1 MSIRGEQQLRAQL
14 GTALDKLTPG
24 PLPLSAIVQQG
35 RAVRAR
41 RRSIVAGVAAVIAA
55 AAIAAPALLGAH
67 GRRPPPASPAHYR
80 VTVHPPG
87 PGSSHALIAYGTV
100 DGRPWRVTGSER
112 RLGGHISRCFTAFKT
127 NCMRGS
133 PAPRASRGVAPA
145 EQLMEIGTRP
155 KFEIAT
161 VRSDVA
167 YLRVSLTN
175 SQTLTLRPVALFGR
189 KYARYVAFAVPY
201 AAAVRRV
208 SAYSNHS
215 ELAYAVPLTAGG
227 DIVAD
232 RWLRPGQPAMP
243 RPASYKIGSGR
254 AYGYAWSTTLYVG
267 PWGAC
272 PVSSTARN
280 GTRTV
285 FTSCYLHP
293 DLQLELAPGELVRVS
308 KGPYLGNDR
317 LAVIAQTSPAVSY
330 LILTRADGSHA
341 RVGTVAAGRWRF
353 CEYVTSMSVTG
364 RPVSPVTVV
373 RWTAFDS
380 SGAVLGSGSPFGR

>member
-1 MSIRGEQQLRAQL
+1 MTIRDEHDLRAKL
-14 GTALDKLTPG
+14 GTALDGFTPG
-24 PLPLSAIVQQG
+24 PLPLSAVVRQG
-35 RAVRAR
+35 RAIRVRRLSVA
-41 RRSIVAGVAAVIAA
+41 AGVAAAVIA

-67 GRRPPPASPAHYR
+67 GRRPPPVSPADYR
-80 VTVHPPG
+80 VTVHPPR
-87 PGSSHALIAYGTV
+87 PGSSQALIAYGTV
-100 DGRPWRVTGSER
+100 DGRPWQVTGLER
-112 RLGGHISRCFTAFKT
+112 RHGGHLMVCFTASAT
-127 NCMRGS
+127 NCMEGG
-133 PAPRASRGVAPA
+133 PAPASRPVAPA
-145 EQLMEIGTRP
+145 DQLAEIGTRP
-155 KFEIAT
+155 KVEIGV

-167 YLRVSLTN
+167 YLRISLSN
-175 SQTLTLRPVALFGR
+175 AQTLTLRPVNLFGG

-201 AAAVRRV
+201 AAAVRRI
-208 SAYSNHS
+208 SAYSQRS

-227 DIVAD
+227 HVVAD
-232 RWLRPGQPAMP
+232 RWLRPGQAPMP
-243 RPASYKIGSGR
+243 RPARYEIGSGR

-285 FTSCYLHP
+285 MTACYAHP

-308 KGPYLGNDR
+308 SGPYLGNYR
-317 LAVIAQTSPAVSY
+317 TAVIAETSPAVSY

-353 CEYVTSMSVTG
+353 CEYVTSMPLTG

-373 RWTAFDS
+373 RWTAYDS
-380 SGAVLGSGSPFGR
+380 SGAVVGSGSPFAR

>member
-1 MSIRGEQQLRAQL
+1 MSIRDEHDLRAKL
-14 GTALDKLTPG
+14 GTALDGLTPG
-24 PLPLSAIVQQG
+24 PLPLSAVARQG
-35 RAVRAR
+35 RAIRAR
-41 RRSIVAGVAAVIAA
+41 RLSIVAGVLVIIVA
-55 AAIAAPALLGAH
+55 AAIAAPTLLGAH

-80 VTVHPPG
+80 VTVHPPR
-87 PGSSHALIAYGTV
+87 PGSSQALIAYGTV
-100 DGRPWRVTGSER
+100 DGRRWRVTGSEHR
-112 RLGGHISRCFTAFKT
+112 PSGHISRCFTAFKT

-133 PAPRASRGVAPA
+133 PAPASRRGAPA

-155 KFEIAT
+155 KFEIDT

-167 YLRVSLTN
+167 YLRVSLSN
-175 SQTLTLRPVALFGR
+175 AQTLTLRPVNLFGR

-201 AAAVRRV
+201 AAAVRQI
-208 SAYSNHS
+208 SAYSTHS
-215 ELAYAVPLTAGG
+215 ELAYAVPLAAGG
-227 DIVAD
+227 HVVAD
-232 RWLRPGQPAMP
+232 RWLRPGQPAKP
-243 RPASYKIGSGR
+243 RPTSYKIGSGR
-254 AYGYAWSTTLYVG
+254 AYGYAWSTTLHVG

-285 FTSCYLHP
+285 MTSCYLHP
-293 DLQLELAPGELVRVS
+293 DLQLELAPGQLVRDS
-308 KGPYLGNDR
+308 KGPSLGNYR

-353 CEYVTSMSVTG
+353 CEYVTTMPVTG
-364 RPVSPVTVV
+364 QPVSPATVV
-373 RWTAFDS
+373 RWTAYDS